1 MDITSDGVVYAT
13 LSSDGTGKGIWRS
26 ADGMEWTNIIPDGF
40 GNVYGRTAIGI
51 NPSNENEVYFLTAE
65 TENSGQYTNTFLEEK
80 PGHPYGNIPTCVVM
94 VMTVVETG

>member
-1 MDITSDGVVYAT
+1 MATYGSILRSVDGGESWLEELGGGNAYYNNVDITSDGVVYAT

-51 NPSNENEVYFLTAE
+51 NPSNENEV
-65 TENSGQYTNTFLEEK
+65 
-80 PGHPYGNIPTCVVM
+80 
-94 VMTVVETG
+94 